1 MNGRAVRLLAV
12 TLLLGAL
19 LAPASL
25 ASAAPTEGFERDR
38 WHDVFEGDVEEC
50 GLELYEQGDIRGSFV
65 ANTRGRDQLW
75 FGAARVHGTY
85 TLSNP
90 DTGRSMQLRFTIN
103 DKDLDVRLNDD
114 GTATLTVL
122 HAGRWAWTT
131 SDGIRLL
138 DAGMVQFEGIWNY
151 ETDQFTFTR
160 DLWSAGR
167 FDTADRSWCDD
178 VHEFLG

>member
-1 MNGRAVRLLAV
+1 MNRRTVRLLSV
-12 TLLLGAL
+12 TLLLVAL

-25 ASAAPTEGFERDR
+25 ASAAPTERFERDR

-50 GLELYEQGDIRGSFV
+50 GLELYEQGDIRGTFV

-85 TLSNP
+85 TLTNP
-90 DTGRSMQLRFTIN
+90 DNDRSMQLGFTIN

-138 DAGMVQFEGIWNY
+138 DAGMYQFEGIWNY